1 MLNNMLL
8 TELHLLRPLWLLALI
23 PLALLLIALWRRH
36 SSDATIWRKFVDP
49 HLLAHLV
56 LGSTAQ
62 TQRTPLILLSI
73 GWLLTVLALAG
84 PTWQRLPQP
93 VFAASQQRLILLDLS
108 PSMNAADVAPSRL
121 ARARFEILDLL
132 RGATEGQT
140 ALLAFGAEPFVVA
153 PLTGDAHTIA
163 AQVPLLTSAL
173 LPVPG
178 DRHTDLALQR
188 AGELLKQAQA
198 QQATL
203 ILVTDA
209 VGEIAAS
216 ITAAQQLAAAGHRL
230 AVLGIGTTEGAPVP
244 NANGGGFAQTAS
256 GGIVL
261 ARLETD
267 NLRTL
272 AAAGNGVYVAAD
284 IGDAETQT
292 LLALGA
298 ARMDATATALT
309 ADQWREAGAWLLLP
323 VLGLAALA
331 FRRGWLLSV
340 LLLALLLPAP
350 PSDANDEINWW
361 QRADQR
367 AAQQLEAGAAQ
378 YRAGNF
384 QAAFDALAGVTGA
397 EADYNRGNALARLGR
412 LEEAAAAYQ
421 TTLRQMPNHADA
433 QHNLEQVRQ
442 QLAQQQQQ
450 QSSSSD
456 QKEGDQSNQSGD
468 KPDAPAE
475 QSQSAG
481 EHKTGDDQPSDAA
494 PAAADAQ
501 PTPQPA
507 ESAAEEKSPA
517 PSAADMNPTEA
528 AKPAQSADNPAL
540 SDQPNEPSPLENA
553 AQVESLTPQQRE
565 EQQALDA
572 QLRRVPDD
580 PAGLLRQ
587 RFLLQHLRREGRL
600 P

>member
-1 MLNNMLL
+1 MLL
-8 TELHLLRPLWLLALI
+8 AEFHFIRPLWLLALI
-23 PLALLLIALWRRH
+23 PLTLLLLALWRTH
-36 SSDATIWRKFVDP
+36 FNDATIWRKYIDP
-49 HLLAHLV
+49 HLLAHLMR
-56 LGSTAQ
+56 GSTER
-62 TQRTPLILLSI
+62 TRRTPLILLSI
-73 GWLLTVLALAG
+73 AWLLTVIALAG

-140 ALLAFGAEPFVVA
+140 ALLAFSAEPFVVA
-153 PLTGDAHTIA
+153 PLTGDAQTIA

-178 DRHTDLALQR
+178 ARRTDLALQR
-188 AGELLKQAQA
+188 AAELLKQAQA
-198 QQATL
+198 QSATL

-230 AVLGIGTTEGAPVP
+230 AVLAIGTTKGAPVP
-244 NANGGGFAQTAS
+244 NANGGGFAQNADGS
-256 GGIVL
+256 MML
-261 ARLETD
+261 AQFDID

-272 AAAGNGVYVAAD
+272 AAAGHGIEITAD
-284 IGDAETQT
+284 IGDVDTQR

-298 ARMDATATALT
+298 SRQNATATALT
-309 ADQWREAGAWLLLP
+309 ADQWREMGAWLLLP

-331 FRRGWLLSV
+331 FRRGWLLPA
-340 LLLALLLPAP
+340 LLLALLLPSP
-350 PSDANDEINWW
+350 PSDASDWANWW

-367 AAQQLEAGAAQ
+367 AAQQIERGAAE

-384 QAAFDALAGVTGA
+384 QAAFDALTDVNGA

-412 LEEAAAAYQ
+412 LEEAATAYQ
-421 TTLRQMPNHADA
+421 NTLRQMPDHVDA
-433 QHNLEQVRQ
+433 QHNLKQVRE
-442 QLAQQQQQ
+442 QLAKQKSSQSSSASDQKQNESFDKKQNENQAKTQNAGANQ
-450 QSSSSD
+450 QSS
-456 QKEGDQSNQSGD
+456 NQD
-468 KPDAPAE
+468 K
-475 QSQSAG
+475 S
-481 EHKTGDDQPSDAA
+481 
-494 PAAADAQ
+494 AAASNAQ
-501 PTPQPA
+501 KQ
-507 ESAAEEKSPA
+507 AANQQNEPNAQEQHA
-517 PSAADMNPTEA
+517 PSAADMTSTAQTESTDNKEISDKTDAA
-528 AKPAQSADNPAL
+528 AKTETELQ
-540 SDQPNEPSPLENA
+540 
-553 AQVESLTPQQRE
+553 ESLSPQQRE